1 MEKEKK
7 ENKETKIIPMKKIN
21 VKEVTSCDATAQ
33 MLEKAQ
39 RDGVETAFDRA
50 ANMKACPIGA
60 DSACCKHCSM
70 GPCRLTSKDPYGKV
84 GVCGATIDTIMARNF
99 ARMVASGA
107 AAHTDHGMSMLN
119 VFRGVVNGTIKDYTI
134 KDVTKLKE
142 LAGEIG
148 IEVENREIKDI
159 ATDLYEELERTYTQV
174 EGEIPFM
181 KRAPEKT
188 LETWRKNGVVPRGSM
203 REIMEMM
210 HRTHMGVDQHY
221 ENITKQFTRT
231 ALSDGW
237 GGSMVAT
244 EISDILYGT
253 PTPVRAEVNMGCLK
267 EDEVNV
273 IIHGH
278 EPNLFESILETVND
292 PVMLKAAE
300 KAGAKGIN
308 LVGMCCSGA
317 EMLSRH
323 GIPHAGNFMSTEAV
337 LVTGAVDAM
346 GVDVQCIKQGLAK
359 VAECYG
365 SKLFTTN
372 PRCHIEGADHIEF
385 DDHKPRECT
394 DNIVKMA
401 IERFKNRKLPV
412 EIPKITTMGIHGFS
426 HEYINYMLGGTFR
439 SSYSPLNQNIINGRI
454 RGVAGVVGCTNPRV
468 RHDWVHVEMVKELI
482 KNDVLVVQT
491 GCSQI
496 ALAKAGLYKP
506 EAAYLAGPGLS
517 EVCETVGMPPVLGV
531 GSCVDNSRI
540 LIALA
545 EMVKVGGLGDS
556 IADLPVAGAAPE
568 WMSEKAISIG
578 HYFVAS
584 GVYTV
589 FGVTFPIIEGT
600 KFHKLLFGG
609 LEELGFGKW
618 GFTPDPHE
626 MAQLMIA
633 HIDKK
638 RQALGI
644 DKARERVLF
653 DMAARR
659 ELEAA

>member
-1 MEKEKK
+1 MA
-7 ENKETKIIPMKKIN
+7 KETKKGQEPKTLN
-21 VKEVTSCDATAQ
+21 PRDVTVCDATAQ
-33 MLEKAQ
+33 MLEKANQ
-39 RDGVETAFDRA
+39 DGVETAFHRA
-50 ANMKACPIGA
+50 ASMKACPIGA

-70 GPCRLTSKDPYGKV
+70 GPCRLNAKDPYAKV

-99 ARMVASGA
+99 ARMVASGT
-107 AAHTDHGMSMLN
+107 AAHTDHGMSMLD
-119 VFRGVVNGTIKDYTI
+119 VFREVINGSIKDYTI
-134 KDVTKLKE
+134 KDPLKLEEVALE
-142 LAGEIG
+142 LG
-148 IEVENREIKDI
+148 IEVEGREIKDI
-159 ATDLYEELERTYTQV
+159 AKDVYKALEKTYTQI
-174 EGEIPFM
+174 EGEIPFL

-188 LETWRKNGVVPRGSM
+188 REMWRNNGVTPRGAM

-210 HRTHMGVDQHY
+210 HRTHMGVDQDY

-244 EISDILYGT
+244 EVSDILYGT
-253 PTPVRAEVNMGCLK
+253 PTPVRADVNMGCLK
-267 EDEVNV
+267 EDQVNI

-278 EPNLFESILETVND
+278 EPNLFESMLESVND
-292 PVMLKAAE
+292 PTLIQAA
-300 KAGAKGIN
+300 KDAGANGIN

-337 LVTGAVDAM
+337 LITGAVDAM
-346 GVDVQCIKQGLAK
+346 GVDVQCIKQGLAS

-365 SKLFTTN
+365 TKLFTTN
-372 PRCHIEGADHIEF
+372 PRAHIEGVEHIQFEE
-385 DDHKPRECT
+385 HEPRECT
-394 DNIVKMA
+394 DAIVERA
-401 IERFKNRKLPV
+401 IVRFKNRNVRV
-412 EIPKITTMGIHGFS
+412 EIPNIRNAGVHGFS

-439 SSYSPLNQNIINGRI
+439 ASYTPLNDNIINGRI

-468 RHDWVHVEMVKELI
+468 KHDWVHVELVKELI
-482 KNDVLVVQT
+482 KKDVLVVQT

-496 ALAKAGLYKP
+496 SLAKAGLYTP
-506 EAAYLAGPGLS
+506 EAAHLAGPGLR

-540 LIALA
+540 LIACA
-545 EMVKVGGLGDS
+545 EMVRVGGLGQS
-556 IADLPVAGAAPE
+556 ISDLPVAGAAPE

-578 HYFVAS
+578 QYFVGS

-600 KFHKLLFGG
+600 KFHKLLFEG
-609 LEELGFGKW
+609 LEEAGYGKW
-618 GFTPDPHE
+618 GFAKDPHE
-626 MAQLMIA
+626 MARMMVD

-638 RQALGI
+638 RKALGI
-644 DKARERVLF
+644 DKARERVLM
-653 DMAARR
+653 DMSDRR
-659 ELEAA
+659 DIEAA